1 MKLREPNWW
10 KHGIIYQIYPL
21 TFADGN
27 GDGLGDL
34 LGIVKH
40 LDYLRSGNLPD
51 RSSLGIDAIW
61 LSPIY
66 KSPMIDNGYDVSD
79 YTDICPTFGTLE
91 DFDLLLDSAHQRNL
105 KIILDWVVNHT
116 SNQHEWFL
124 ESSRSQDNPKSDWY
138 LWLDPAPDG
147 EPPNNWLSYFGGSG
161 WTFHEERQQYY
172 YHTFNANQPDLNW
185 HNPEVRKTIYDLMR
199 FWLDKGV
206 DGFRLD
212 ASSVYA
218 KDTWFLNNPVKFEA
232 TDRNNYKNQYHLYN
246 KNLPENHTIIQ
257 EMRAVVEEYDERVII
272 GETFID
278 SHLYD
283 STIFYGVGGN
293 ELHLPLTFEFC
304 LSPWY
309 PGYIQREIEKKEIV
323 TPKEGWSAYFLSN
336 HDIPRHLS
344 RWIECSLCV
353 DSNAIAKAAATL
365 LLTVRGTP
373 FLYYGEEI
381 GMVNHDSIPPEL
393 AKDQAVVCDLDGECL
408 PSRDGTRTP
417 MQWDASPQAGFG
429 FGKDVQPWLPV
440 NDNFKTLNVE
450 AQIQDEDSIFT
461 FYRRLIQIRKESV
474 ALREGKWRSLI
485 YYPYEH
491 LAYLREA
498 DGEMILVIINF
509 SYEKDM
515 KIDESLEAKQWQ
527 VLLSTTE
534 AEPGTVL
541 EMPKRL
547 ESFEVSILKAL
558 V

>member
-34 LGIVKH
+34 LGIVNH

-91 DFDLLLDSAHQRNL
+91 DFDLLLDFAHQRNI

-116 SNQHEWFL
+116 SNQHEWFS

-147 EPPNNWLSYFGGSG
+147 GPPNNWLSYFGGSG

-218 KDTWFLNNPVKFEA
+218 KDTWFRNNPVKFEA

-278 SHLYD
+278 SRLYD

-323 TPKEGWSAYFLSN
+323 TPKEGWPAYFLSN

-393 AKDQAVVCDLDGECL
+393 AKDKAVVCDLDGECL

-417 MQWDASPQAGFG
+417 MQWDASPQAGFS

-498 DGEMILVIINF
+498 DSEMILVIINF